1 MSVAPSSTPLG
12 AGSYPAVEKAGV
24 KVAGLVP
31 ATVEKIKQ
39 AMERFPRPLSA
50 VLPALHAVYE
60 QFGYLDEPMYEAIA
74 EVLGVT
80 RTEVAEAATFYTLF
94 PKQPVGKNLIMVC
107 KNISC
112 ALRGADNLISYLEKK
127 LGIKVGETRPD
138 GKFTIWKVECL
149 GSCGTAPMVQVND
162 AYHENLT
169 RAKVDALLEKLE
181 K

>member
-1 MSVAPSSTPLG
+1 MNAAAT
-12 AGSYPAVEKAGV
+12 YQTVEKAGV
-24 KVAGLVP
+24 RVAVLSP
-31 ATVEKIKQ
+31 ATVEKIKH
-39 AMERFPRPLSA
+39 ALGRFPKPLSA
-50 VLPALHAVYE
+50 VLPAFHAVHE

-80 RTEVAEAATFYTLF
+80 RAEVAEAATFYTLF

-112 ALRGADNLISYLEKK
+112 ALRGADNLISYLEKR
-127 LGIKVGETRPD
+127 LGIKVGETTPD

-149 GSCGTAPMVQVND
+149 GSCGTAPMMQVND
-162 AYHENLT
+162 QFHENLT
-169 RAKVDALLEKLE
+169 RGKVDALLEKLA

>member
-1 MSVAPSSTPLG
+1 MSVGTV
-12 AGSYPAVEKAGV
+12 YQTVEKAGV
-24 KVAGLVP
+24 KVAVLSP
-31 ATVEKIKQ
+31 ATIEKIKKG
-39 AMERFPRPLSA
+39 MTRFPRPLSA
-50 VLPALHAVYE
+50 VLPALHATCE

-74 EVLGVT
+74 EVLGAT
-80 RTEVAEAATFYTLF
+80 RAEVAEAATFYTLF

-127 LGIKVGETRPD
+127 LGIKVGETTTD

-149 GSCGTAPMVQVND
+149 GSCGTAPMMQVND
-162 AYHENLT
+162 EFHENLT
-169 RAKVDALLEKLE
+169 RAKVDALIEKLS

>member
-1 MSVAPSSTPLG
+1 MS
-12 AGSYPAVEKAGV
+12 AGTVYQTVENAGV
-24 KVAGLVP
+24 KVAVLSP
-31 ATVEKIKQ
+31 ATVEKIEK
-39 AMERFPRPLSA
+39 AMTRFPRPLSA

-80 RTEVAEAATFYTLF
+80 RAEVAEVATFYTLF
-94 PKQPVGKNLIMVC
+94 PKQPVGKNLVMVC

-127 LGIKVGETRPD
+127 LGIKVGETTAD

-149 GSCGTAPMVQVND
+149 GSCGTAPMMQVND
-162 AYHENLT
+162 LFHENLT
-169 RAKVDALLEKLE
+169 KAKVDALLEKLG